1 MKGDKAM
8 KYYIETRATRFDD
21 WERYNKPAVLGE
33 NEFTNKKTAIK
44 EKNRLFRHQRA
55 VNGLREVEG
64 SRERHHAS
72 FRVVNEM
79 GEIID

>member
-1 MKGDKAM
+1 M

-33 NEFTNKKTAIK
+33 NEFTNKKAAIK

-64 SRERHHAS
+64 SREIHHAS

-79 GEIID
+79 GGIID